1 MVRTQIYLDDS
12 QKDQLEKIS
21 RRTKSSMAEL
31 IRDAVDRYLEEER
44 KSPDPECFRDLEGPQ
59 GKRNGIRQARTQ
71 GMAALSGVLVDT
83 DVLIEFLRGN
93 SKVKDMLAQELMEG
107 RRLFCSVI
115 TEAEILAGLRSG
127 EERSVEGLL
136 EKLESIPVTREIA
149 RTAGSLKQKYGKS
162 QGLALPDALIAASA
176 ISHRLLLLTRNAKH
190 FRFKEV
196 QLLTR
201 S

>member
-1 MVRTQIYLDDS
+1 
-12 QKDQLEKIS
+12 
-21 RRTKSSMAEL
+21 
-31 IRDAVDRYLEEER
+31 
-44 KSPDPECFRDLEGPQ
+44 
-59 GKRNGIRQARTQ
+59 
-71 GMAALSGVLVDT
+71 
-83 DVLIEFLRGN
+83 
-93 SKVKDMLAQELMEG
+93 MEG

-115 TEAEILAGLRSG
+115 TEAEILAGLRAG

>member
-1 MVRTQIYLDDS
+1 
-12 QKDQLEKIS
+12 
-21 RRTKSSMAEL
+21 
-31 IRDAVDRYLEEER
+31 
-44 KSPDPECFRDLEGPQ
+44 
-59 GKRNGIRQARTQ
+59 
-71 GMAALSGVLVDT
+71 MAALSGVLVDT

-115 TEAEILAGLRSG
+115 TEAEILAGLRAG